1 MSRISQYLS
10 AEHYQCDTLFA
21 EAESAVAEARW
32 EQATPLYGEFRIET
46 EQHFRREEE
55 VLFPA
60 FEQATGLVGG
70 PTEFM
75 RGEHSQMRRLLS
87 RLDHALSSR
96 NAEQFLGEA
105 ETLLTLMQQ
114 HNLKE
119 ENVLYRLAGQALAGE
134 TDDLLEKMQA
144 LEAQA

>member
-1 MSRISQYLS
+1 MSRIIQYLS
-10 AEHYQCDTLFA
+10 AEHYQCDNLFA
-21 EAESAVAEARW
+21 EAECAVAEARW
-32 EQATPLYGEFRIET
+32 EQAVPFYDQFRNET
-46 EQHFRREEE
+46 EKHFRQEEE

-60 FEQATGLVGG
+60 FEQASGLVGG
-70 PTEFM
+70 PTEVM
-75 RGEHSQMRRLLS
+75 RSEHSQMRRLLS
-87 RLDHALSSR
+87 RLGHELASR

-119 ENVLYRLAGQALAGE
+119 ENVLYRMASQALAGQA
-134 TDDLLEKMQA
+134 DILLEKMRA

>member
-10 AEHYQCDTLFA
+10 AEHYQCDNLFA
-21 EAESAVAEARW
+21 ETESAVAEARW
-32 EQATPLYGEFRIET
+32 EQATPLYEQFRRET

-60 FEQATGLVGG
+60 FEQASGMAGG
-70 PTEFM
+70 PTEVM

-87 RLDHALSSR
+87 RLDHALASR
-96 NAEQFLGEA
+96 DAGQFLGEA

-119 ENVLYRLAGQALAGE
+119 ENVLYRLASQTLAGQA
-134 TDDLLEKMQA
+134 DLLLGKMQA
-144 LEAQA
+144 LEAEA

>member
-1 MSRISQYLS
+1 MSRISQFLS
-10 AEHYQCDTLFA
+10 AEHYQCDNLFA

-32 EQATPLYGEFRIET
+32 EQATPLYGEFRTET

-60 FEQATGLVGG
+60 FEHATGLVGG
-70 PTEFM
+70 PTEVM
-75 RGEHSQMRRLLS
+75 RSEHSQMRRLLS
-87 RLDHALSSR
+87 RLDHALASR

-119 ENVLYRLAGQALAGE
+119 ENVLYRLADQSLADE
-134 TDDLLEKMQA
+134 TDHLLEKMQS
-144 LEAQA
+144 LEVQA